1 MKSSCGCQTCDKREL
16 RTEFVHRSI
25 DRLGTGKEFNRL
37 GTLIKCASNLFY
49 LKTSHLV
56 HFAYLALWIIPTC
69 LYSTWN
75 LKSACTGCVNW
86 NMPQEQN
93 PLSIMM
99 VTTLCINKCHHAFT
113 HSQFSSSRFT
123 HTTFATHGATHNWN
137 NSNAESNTRK
147 NNFLPLLL
155 HIIYVLY
162 VKNKLR

>member
-1 MKSSCGCQTCDKREL
+1 
-16 RTEFVHRSI
+16 
-25 DRLGTGKEFNRL
+25 
-37 GTLIKCASNLFY
+37 
-49 LKTSHLV
+49 
-56 HFAYLALWIIPTC
+56 
-69 LYSTWN
+69 
-75 LKSACTGCVNW
+75 
-86 NMPQEQN
+86 MPQEQN

-123 HTTFATHGATHNWN
+123 HTTFATHNWN

-162 VKNKLR
+162 VKNKLGQIITLFILNFRGTGSYYRGYTKPPEGCISTQLSGGLRVLYQKLEEKKQGLCKEQTLLLRAATIPKGV

>member
-1 MKSSCGCQTCDKREL
+1 
-16 RTEFVHRSI
+16 
-25 DRLGTGKEFNRL
+25 
-37 GTLIKCASNLFY
+37 
-49 LKTSHLV
+49 
-56 HFAYLALWIIPTC
+56 
-69 LYSTWN
+69 
-75 LKSACTGCVNW
+75 
-86 NMPQEQN
+86 
-93 PLSIMM
+93 MM

-162 VKNKLR
+162 VKNKLGQIITLFILNFRGTGSYYRGYIKPPERFISTQLSGGLRALYQKLEEKKQGLCEEETLLLRAATIPKGFTAILLSSIELTGRLTIG

>member
-1 MKSSCGCQTCDKREL
+1 
-16 RTEFVHRSI
+16 
-25 DRLGTGKEFNRL
+25 
-37 GTLIKCASNLFY
+37 
-49 LKTSHLV
+49 
-56 HFAYLALWIIPTC
+56 
-69 LYSTWN
+69 
-75 LKSACTGCVNW
+75 
-86 NMPQEQN
+86 MPQEQN

-137 NSNAESNTRK
+137 NLNAESKTRK

-162 VKNKLR
+162 VKNKLGQIITLFILNFRGTGSYYRGYIKPPDRFISTQLSGGLRVLYQKLEEKKQDLCKEETLLLRAATIPKGLV

>member
-1 MKSSCGCQTCDKREL
+1 MCIKFILPQNFTSRPLC
-16 RTEFVHRSI
+16 I
-25 DRLGTGKEFNRL
+25 PGTMDN
-37 GTLIKCASNLFY
+37 TY
-49 LKTSHLV
+49 LST
-56 HFAYLALWIIPTC
+56 
-69 LYSTWN
+69 TWN
-75 LKSACTGCVNW
+75 LKSACTGCANW

-147 NNFLPLLL
+147 SNFLPLLL
-155 HIIYVLY
+155 HIIYNLCKEQTGIDNY
-162 VKNKLR
+162 FIYSEFQGNWQLLQGIY

>member
-1 MKSSCGCQTCDKREL
+1 
-16 RTEFVHRSI
+16 
-25 DRLGTGKEFNRL
+25 
-37 GTLIKCASNLFY
+37 
-49 LKTSHLV
+49 
-56 HFAYLALWIIPTC
+56 
-69 LYSTWN
+69 
-75 LKSACTGCVNW
+75 
-86 NMPQEQN
+86 MPQEQN
-93 PLSIMM
+93 PLSMMM

-162 VKNKLR
+162 VKNKLRQIITLFILNFKGTGSYYRGYIKPPDRFISTQLSGGLRVLYQKLEEKKQDLCKEETLLLRAATIPKGLV

>member
-1 MKSSCGCQTCDKREL
+1 MYCIIHWIEIYLVNRHLSTFWATGARWKIGCKVLRLIEQTW
-16 RTEFVHRSI
+16 
-25 DRLGTGKEFNRL
+25 
-37 GTLIKCASNLFY
+37 KCL
-49 LKTSHLV
+49 
-56 HFAYLALWIIPTC
+56 
-69 LYSTWN
+69 
-75 LKSACTGCVNW
+75 SACTGCANW

-113 HSQFSSSRFT
+113 HSQSSSSRFT

-137 NSNAESNTRK
+137 NLNAESKTRR

-162 VKNKLR
+162 LKNKLG